1 MADLPGCPNR
11 LLTVLKKYMLSA
23 QHFNHVLLLINLAGL
38 PQYTPSTKQSF
49 TKTDPLPITHPAVTF
64 TYGLMVAFV
73 PTKVPLPILHPP
85 AITLLGDKVTLSEIF
100 VLWHTVAFKLTIE

>member
-49 TKTDPLPITHPAVTF
+49 TKTDPLPITHPAVTLHV
-64 TYGLMVAFV
+64 LMIYPVTV
-73 PTKVPLPILHPP
+73 LICP
-85 AITLLGDKVTLSEIF
+85 AP
-100 VLWHTVAFKLTIE
+100 